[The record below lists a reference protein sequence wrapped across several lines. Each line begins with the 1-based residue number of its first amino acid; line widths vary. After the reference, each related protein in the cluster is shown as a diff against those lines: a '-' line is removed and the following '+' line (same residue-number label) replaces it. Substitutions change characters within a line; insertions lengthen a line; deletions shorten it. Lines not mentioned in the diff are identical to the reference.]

1 MDQAA
6 EVLREIQKK
15 SPVKLAL
22 GSEQLTAQEYEQRK
36 ADFYNASTGNLNEQD
51 GHDCPICKNKGYIA
65 GVQYFDLYG
74 YYGEVHRPC
83 KCMKARNAL
92 RRLAR
97 SGLKDVVKKYTF
109 DNYET
114 PDAWQQSIKEKAIEF
129 AADTKNHWFFM
140 GGQSGCGKTHLCTAI
155 AIHMLRTGRDVRYM
169 VWPKEIQTIQ
179 ASVGDAERYAALMK
193 ELEETEVLYIDDLF
207 KHGNDEFGRQ
217 KMPSEPEA
225 RRAFEII
232 NHRLNIPELTTI
244 ISSELTLAQLID
256 IDEATAGRIAERTK
270 DVGYCINVRKDR
282 ARNWRMRGLDEV

>member
-1 MDQAA
+1 M
-6 EVLREIQKK
+6 LREIARK
-15 SPVKLAL
+15 SPVKLAF

-36 ADFYNASTGNLNEQD
+36 ADFYNDSTGKLHEQD
-51 GHDCPICKNKGYIA
+51 GYDCPICKNKGYIA
-65 GVQYFDLYG
+65 EVQFFELYG

-114 PDAWQQSIKEKAIEF
+114 PDAWQQSIKEKAMEF
-129 AADTKNHWFFM
+129 AADKENHWFFI

-155 AIHMLRTGRDVRYM
+155 AVHLLRTGKDVRYM
-169 VWPKEIQTIQ
+169 VWPKEIQAIQ
-179 ASVGDAERYAALMK
+179 ASVGDAERYAELMR
-193 ELEETEVLYIDDLF
+193 ELEEVEVLYIDDLF

-217 KMPSEPEA
+217 KPPTEPEV
-225 RRAFEII
+225 RRAFEIL
-232 NHRLNIPELTTI
+232 NYRLNTPELTTI
-244 ISSELTLAQLID
+244 ISSERTLPEFID
-256 IDEATAGRIAERTK
+256 IDEATGGRVSEKTK

-282 ARNWRMRGLDEV
+282 ARNWRLRGLDEV